1 MDKVLIIDDERDLC
15 DLLEMGLSGQ
25 GFACTCVHSIKSAIK
40 TLKNEHF
47 DIALCDIRLPDG
59 DGIDLLAHIQKHYP
73 HLPVCMITA
82 HGNMEMAIRA
92 LKLGAFDFLNKPFEL
107 KALRAV
113 CKAMLQ
119 TSHNAS
125 AGASPSAGKPGNG
138 KAEGKSASKTDL
150 IGDSPVMKKVQAM
163 IEKVARSQAPVFI
176 HGESGTGKEIA
187 ARSIHRLSNRADG
200 PFVAVNCG
208 AIPEN
213 LVESEF
219 FGYKKGAFTGANN
232 DQDGLFVAANGG
244 TLFLDEV
251 ADLPLAMQVKL
262 LRAIQERAVRPIGAD
277 REESVD
283 VRIISA
289 THHDLARCVSQKTF
303 REDLFYRL
311 NVIGLDMPPLRERNG
326 DIAILSRYLLERLIR
341 EYGYPHAELSPAA
354 LAKLQR
360 YSFPGNVRELE
371 NILERA
377 LTFFDGERIDASD
390 IHIVNLNDEAEAPP
404 EHTATAAD
412 EEDGLSY
419 LPAAQDAM
427 HAAASRQDAL
437 PSDLEDYMQ
446 NLEKDLLLKAL
457 ADADNNKTRAA
468 EMLGISFRAMR
479 YKLKKLGID

>member
-1 MDKVLIIDDERDLC
+1 MSKALIIDDERDLC
-15 DLLEMGLSGQ
+15 ELIEMGLAGQ
-25 GFACTCVHSIKSAIK
+25 GFACTSVHSIKSAIK
-40 TLKNEHF
+40 ILKSESF
-47 DIALCDIRLPDG
+47 DIAFCDIRLPDG
-59 DGIDLLAHIQKHYP
+59 DGIDLLAHMQKHYP
-73 HLPVCMITA
+73 RLPVCMITA
-82 HGNMEMAIRA
+82 HGNMDLAIRA
-92 LKLGAFDFLNKPFEL
+92 LKLGAFDFINKPFEL
-107 KALRAV
+107 KQLRGVA
-113 CKAMLQ
+113 KAMLQ
-119 TSHNAS
+119 TSQSTPAATAKTS
-125 AGASPSAGKPGNG
+125 EKPVSDKN
-138 KAEGKSASKTDL
+138 EGKSASKTDL
-150 IGDSPVMKKVQAM
+150 IGESPVMKKVQAM

-187 ARSIHRLSNRADG
+187 ARSIHRLSNRGNG

-219 FGYKKGAFTGANN
+219 FGYKKGSFTGANS

-277 REESVD
+277 QEEPVD

-289 THHDLARCVSQKTF
+289 THHDLARCVANKTF

-311 NVIGLDMPPLRERNG
+311 NVIGLDMPPLREREG

-341 EYGYPHAELSPAA
+341 EYGYPQTELSPAA
-354 LAKLQR
+354 LAKLES
-360 YSFPGNVRELE
+360 YTFPGNVRELE

-377 LTFFDGERIDASD
+377 LTFFDGNIIDACD
-390 IHIVNLNDEAEAPP
+390 IHIMNLGTNPAPP
-404 EHTATAAD
+404 RKMQIAED
-412 EEDGLSY
+412 EEDSFSFLPAMPKQDTEA
-419 LPAAQDAM
+419 PAAQAT
-427 HAAASRQDAL
+427 L
-437 PSDLEDYMQ
+437 PKDLEDYMQ

-479 YKLKKLGID
+479 YKLKKLGIE

>member
-1 MDKVLIIDDERDLC
+1 MAKALIIDDERDLC
-15 DLLEMGLSGQ
+15 ELVEMGLVGQ
-25 GFACTCVHSIKSAIK
+25 GIIASSAHSVKAAIK
-40 TLKNEHF
+40 ALKSESF
-47 DIALCDIRLPDG
+47 DLALCDIRLPDG
-59 DGIDLLAHIQKHYP
+59 DGLDLLAHIQKHYP
-73 HLPVCMITA
+73 HLPVTMITA
-82 HGNMEMAIRA
+82 HGNMDMAIRA
-92 LKLGAFDFLNKPFEL
+92 LKLGAFDFINKPFEL
-107 KALRAV
+107 KQLRTV

-119 TSHNAS
+119 VS
-125 AGASPSAGKPGNG
+125 GASSAEKG
-138 KAEGKSASKTDL
+138 AERQDDRAVQGKSAGKTDL
-150 IGDSPVMKKVQAM
+150 IGESVVMKKVQAM

-187 ARSIHRLSNRADG
+187 ARSIHRLSNRGQG
-200 PFVAVNCG
+200 PFIAVNCG

-277 REESVD
+277 REEAVD

-289 THHDLARCVSQKTF
+289 THHDLARCVAKKTF
-303 REDLFYRL
+303 REDLYYRL
-311 NVIGLDMPPLRERNG
+311 NVIGLDMPPLREREG
-326 DIAILSRYLLERLIR
+326 DVAILSQHLLKRLIR
-341 EYGYPHAELSPAA
+341 EYGYPEATLSPAA
-354 LAKLQR
+354 LAKLER
-360 YSFPGNVRELE
+360 YEFPGNVRELE

-377 LTFFDGERIDASD
+377 LTFFDGQTIDADD
-390 IHIVNLNDEAEAPP
+390 IHIMGAVENGAREADFAPRFAAEEDEEAP
-404 EHTATAAD
+404 
-412 EEDGLSY
+412 
-419 LPAAQDAM
+419 LPAVQRKV
-427 HAAASRQDAL
+427 AANGRLPSGAL

-446 NLEKDLLLKAL
+446 NMEKELLLKAL